1 MKSLKSGVLLIGL
14 FLFSALTHSNEVAYK
29 TEVIVEG
36 LDNPWSIAF
45 VSKNHWLVTER
56 TGDLRTVKDGVLQSD
71 PVAGVPE
78 VLFAGQGGL
87 SEVLLHPNFSENRLV
102 YLSFSE
108 SDSVETKLN
117 RLTVVRGRLEE
128 NSLLEVKTIFNS
140 YPLRKTAAHYGARMK
155 FMADGTLLITSGDGF
170 NYREKAQTL
179 DNHFGKIVR
188 VNDDGSIPAN
198 NPFLNTPGA
207 LPEIWSYGHRNLQG
221 LVISDDGTVF
231 EHEHGPKGGDEL
243 NVVEPGKNYGWP
255 AITYGVDYSGAIISP
270 FTEQP
275 GMEQPIQHWV
285 PSIAPS
291 GMTLYQGD
299 MFPMWKGDLFIS
311 ALVPGDVRRIELDG
325 EQAIKETIMFN
336 EFGRIRDVASAP
348 DGSLILATDGA
359 NGQLIRVSAV
369 K

>member
-14 FLFSALTHSNEVAYK
+14 FLFSALIHSNEVAYK

-128 NSLLEVKTIFNS
+128 NS
-140 YPLRKTAAHYGARMK
+140 
-155 FMADGTLLITSGDGF
+155 
-170 NYREKAQTL
+170 
-179 DNHFGKIVR
+179 
-188 VNDDGSIPAN
+188 
-198 NPFLNTPGA
+198 
-207 LPEIWSYGHRNLQG
+207 
-221 LVISDDGTVF
+221 
-231 EHEHGPKGGDEL
+231 
-243 NVVEPGKNYGWP
+243 
-255 AITYGVDYSGAIISP
+255 
-270 FTEQP
+270 
-275 GMEQPIQHWV
+275 
-285 PSIAPS
+285 
-291 GMTLYQGD
+291 
-299 MFPMWKGDLFIS
+299 
-311 ALVPGDVRRIELDG
+311 
-325 EQAIKETIMFN
+325 
-336 EFGRIRDVASAP
+336 
-348 DGSLILATDGA
+348 
-359 NGQLIRVSAV
+359 
-369 K
+369 

>member
-1 MKSLKSGVLLIGL
+1 MKSLNLGSFLIGL
-14 FLFSALTHSNEVAYK
+14 FLHSTLIFSNEVAYK
-29 TEVIVEG
+29 TEVVVEG

-45 VSKNHWLVTER
+45 VSENQWLVTER
-56 TGDLRTVKDGVLQSD
+56 SGDLRTVKDGILQSD

-87 SEVLLHPNFSENRLV
+87 SEVLLHPKFSENRLV

-117 RLTVVRGRLEE
+117 RLTVVRGRLEG
-128 NSLLEVKTIFNS
+128 NSLVDVKTIFGS
-140 YPLRKTAAHYGARMK
+140 HPLRKTAAHYGARMK

-170 NYREKAQTL
+170 NYREKAQSL

-188 VNDDGSIPAN
+188 VNDDGSIPAD

-221 LVISDDGTVF
+221 LVIADDGTVF

-270 FTEQP
+270 FTNQP
-275 GMEQPIQHWV
+275 GMEQPIQYWV

-291 GMTLYQGD
+291 GMTLYRGD
-299 MFPMWKGDLFIS
+299 MFPMWKGDLFIA

-325 EQAIKETIMFN
+325 EKAINETIMFN

-359 NGQLIRVSAV
+359 NGKLIRVSAV

>member
-1 MKSLKSGVLLIGL
+1 MKRLKSGVLLIGL
-14 FLFSALTHSNEVAYK
+14 FLFSALIHSNEVAYK

-155 FMADGTLLITSGDGF
+155 FMADRTLLITSGDGF
-170 NYREKAQTL
+170 NYRGKAQAL

-188 VNDDGSIPAN
+188 VNDDGSVPAN

-291 GMTLYQGD
+291 GMTLYQGG
-299 MFPMWKGDLFIS
+299 MFPMWEGDLFIS

-325 EQAIKETIMFN
+325 EQAIHVTLMFN

-359 NGQLIRVSAV
+359 NGQPTRVSPV